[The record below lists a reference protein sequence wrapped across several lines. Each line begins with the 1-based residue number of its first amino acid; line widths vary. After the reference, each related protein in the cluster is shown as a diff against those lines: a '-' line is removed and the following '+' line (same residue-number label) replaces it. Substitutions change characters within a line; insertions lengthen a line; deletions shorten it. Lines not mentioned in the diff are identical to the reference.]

1 MSFPH
6 LRTVRT
12 IFSTIRCSGLVVGD
26 HIVYIDQQNVQA
38 LRSFREKTDLI
49 HDRFTRNNRVTL
61 IALTAAAYRVLH
73 QRGGVLKPG
82 AFDYQGTKQ
91 SPLRPRLSELILFDH
106 EDDFGFSV
114 YPNSPT
120 YIREVHAASAAA
132 EDGLTK
138 NDKILELNGRDTSEL
153 TARQIEK
160 MIRDSRADRRLTLL
174 TIDPEGY
181 EYAVRHGIPLH
192 SDLPLVER
200 PRGQRK
206 SNEQNQSF
214 RASFLFRHASRTSI
228 HQFSRTLET

>member
-1 MSFPH
+1 M
-6 LRTVRT
+6 
-12 IFSTIRCSGLVVGD
+12 GD

-38 LRSFREKTDLI
+38 LRSFRDKTNLI
-49 HDRFTRNNRVTL
+49 QDRFTRNNRVTL

-82 AFDYQGTKQ
+82 TFDYQTNKP
-91 SPLRPRLSELILFDH
+91 SPLRLRLSELILFDH

-114 YPNSPT
+114 YPNSAT

-138 NDKILELNGRDTSEL
+138 NDKIVELNGEDTSEL

-160 MIRDSRADRRLTLL
+160 MIRDSRTGRRITLL
-174 TIDPEGY
+174 TVDPEGY

-206 SNEQNQSF
+206 SNAQN
-214 RASFLFRHASRTSI
+214 RLFRFELRF
-228 HQFSRTLET
+228 FSGTHREHRYTNSVAL

>member
-1 MSFPH
+1 M
-6 LRTVRT
+6 
-12 IFSTIRCSGLVVGD
+12 VGD

-49 HDRFTRNNRVTL
+49 HDRFRRNSRVTL
-61 IALTAAAYRVLH
+61 VVLTAAAYRVLH

-82 AFDYQGTKQ
+82 AFDYQATKQ
-91 SPLRPRLSELILFDH
+91 GPLRPRLSELILFDH

-114 YPNSPT
+114 YPNSST
-120 YIREVHAASAAA
+120 YIREVLSASAAA

-138 NDKILELNGRDTSEL
+138 NDKILELNGQDTSEL

-160 MIRDSRADRRLTLL
+160 IIRDSRAERRITLL

-181 EYAVRHGIPLH
+181 EYSVRHGIPLH

-206 SNEQNQSF
+206 SNEQD
-214 RASFLFRHASRTSI
+214 RLFRFDVRF
-228 HQFSRTLET
+228 FSGTHREQRYTNSVAL